1 MKRIILWII
10 LIVAAGAAAWGLRIS
25 LRSHVSQNPAP
36 GLPQEIPA
44 PQLSADLYPL
54 YAAAH
59 WNALSPERFMIGTT
73 SYSGTS
79 ITSDPLSA
87 GMDPGSVIT
96 PFDAYYDKKLKM
108 LGWRIAND
116 LAAGGHVG
124 GQTGYRKG
132 TSTILTR
139 FHIDYQVRPEN
150 APTEC
155 PCTVTLSLFS
165 TGE

>member
-1 MKRIILWII
+1 MWSVI
-10 LIVAAGAAAWGLRIS
+10 IVAIGMVAWGLQYS
-25 LRSHVSQNPAP
+25 QYPRSSKNIATVPAR
-36 GLPQEIPA
+36 EIPA

-54 YAAAH
+54 YADAQ
-59 WNALSPERFMIGTT
+59 WNAPGAESFMVGTT

-87 GMDPGSVIT
+87 GMNPGTVIT
-96 PFDAYYDKKLKM
+96 PFDAYYDKKLKA

-132 TSTILTR
+132 TEIILTR
-139 FHIDYQVRPEN
+139 FQIDYQTKPEN

>member
-1 MKRIILWII
+1 MKRTIVWIA
-10 LIVAAGAAAWGLRIS
+10 LLAVAGTAAWYLELFLRPRLAASPIA
-25 LRSHVSQNPAP
+25 VPA
-36 GLPQEIPA
+36 QEIPA
-44 PQLSADLYPL
+44 PKLSAALYPL

-59 WNALSPERFMIGTT
+59 WNTPGAESFLVGTT

-79 ITSDPLSA
+79 IVSDPLPA

-96 PFDAYYDKKLKM
+96 PFDSYYDKKLKA
-108 LGWRIAND
+108 LGYIIAND

-124 GQTGYRKG
+124 GQTGYRNG
-132 TSTILTR
+132 TSTILTGFR
-139 FHIDYQVRPEN
+139 IDYQTKPEN

>member
-1 MKRIILWII
+1 MKRAIMWSAI
-10 LIVAAGAAAWGLRIS
+10 LIAIGIAARGLQFSQYPRIS
-25 LRSHVSQNPAP
+25 KNAAPAP
-36 GLPQEIPA
+36 VQEIPA

-54 YAAAH
+54 YADAQ
-59 WNALSPERFMIGTT
+59 WNAPGTESFMIGTT

-79 ITSDPLSA
+79 VTSDPLSA
-87 GMDPGSVIT
+87 GINPGAAIT
-96 PFDAYYDKKLKM
+96 PFDAYYDKKLKA
-108 LGWRIAND
+108 LDWRIAND

-132 TSTILTR
+132 TEVILTR
-139 FHIDYQVRPEN
+139 FRIDYQTKPEN